1 MRISDWSSDV
11 CSSDLQRGEL
21 LQHPWVLLRQQAP
34 FERRA
39 VLVQRHQDLLAV
51 RGKRVGV
58 EEQVAGCGGGRGGW
72 HGGSGASW
80 GIHVIGVASIET
92 LSGGD
97 ERAGPESTR
106 VGTILRPASPACGLS
121 LAGRSRHLAQY
132 ADVGGG
138 VSLRRGL
145 RRGIMIVPSGRI
157 GMTYRLYYWPGIQGR
172 DRKSTRLNSS
182 H

>member
-11 CSSDLQRGEL
+11 CSSDLDQHREAPDRPQRGEL

-39 VLVQRHQDLLAV
+39 VLVKRHQHLLAV

-80 GIHVIGVASIET
+80 GIHVIGVAPIET

-106 VGTILRPASPACGLS
+106 VGTIPRRASPACGLS

-132 ADVGGG
+132 ADR
-138 VSLRRGL
+138 SAEHTSELQYLMR
-145 RRGIMIVPSGRI
+145 
-157 GMTYRLYYWPGIQGR
+157 Y
-172 DRKSTRLNSS
+172 
-182 H
+182 

>member
-39 VLVQRHQDLLAV
+39 VLLQRHQHILAV

-58 EEQVAGCGGGRGGW
+58 EGQVAGCGGGRGGW

-80 GIHVIGVASIET
+80 GIHVIGVAPIET

-106 VGTILRPASPACGLS
+106 VGTIPRRASPACGLS

-132 ADVGGG
+132 ADVGGRCLAASRRTEERG
-138 VSLRRGL
+138 GRKECVSTFRTRG
-145 RRGIMIVPSGRI
+145 S
-157 GMTYRLYYWPGIQGR
+157 PGQ
-172 DRKSTRLNSS
+172 
-182 H
+182 